1 MSANWKLI
9 GLLQVHHSQ
18 HCVRVPSSNLSETGN
33 IFPLRV
39 SNYEIW
45 HIHRINKINME
56 IGILH
61 FQVKS
66 LQSINLDDCIALH

>member
-18 HCVRVPSSNLSETGN
+18 HCVQVSSSNLSEAGN

-39 SNYEIW
+39 SIW
-45 HIHRINKINME
+45 HMHRINKINME

-66 LQSINLDDCIALH
+66 LQSINLDDCIALR